1 MKITMT
7 AIPIL
12 ILSNSLKLAI
22 KERVTK
28 REVSDFKKKWCNE
41 NQLIAAIIKHNA
53 KDYFIEPILD
63 VGAGLGDIAYQ
74 ALPDKKV
81 ICIDINKIT
90 DKDYPLAGKHDRI
103 QIDFF
108 DYQPNNKINT
118 VLISHTLQFLD
129 EDINLLNEKIDYL
142 DPENIILVMN
152 RNNDFLGELVE
163 WSNDNFLNPNPE
175 VKITGFPQGYK
186 MIKSFDFKALLACD
200 SFNALATQISYL
212 MLVELNKS
220 KRSDLVKFLKSNLSE
235 YSFEFNQIIEI
246 YRKNEN

>member
-41 NQLIAAIIKHNA
+41 NQLIVDIIIQKA
-53 KDYFIEPILD
+53 QDYFIEPILD

-90 DKDYPLAGKHDRI
+90 DKDYPLSGNHDRI

-108 DYQPNNKINT
+108 DYQPNDKINT
-118 VLISHTLQFLD
+118 VFISHTLQFLD
-129 EDINLLNEKIDYL
+129 EDLNLLNRKIGHL
-142 DPENIILVMN
+142 NPTNIIIVLN
-152 RNNDFLGELVE
+152 KNDDFLGKLLE
-163 WSNDNFLNPNPE
+163 WSNENFPNPNPE
-175 VKITGFPQGYK
+175 VKINEFPSGYCI
-186 MIKSFDFKALLACD
+186 IKSFDFKALLSCD

-220 KRSDLVKFLKSNLSE
+220 KRSDLVKFLKLNLSKPG
-235 YSFEFNQIIEI
+235 FEFNQIIEI
-246 YRKNEN
+246 YRKNER